1 MVNGTAKEIPI
12 GLNPHRQAISEYAT
26 ATPLSS
32 GSEQTQWYL
41 SIHRQEQATPF
52 GKDYGYERKGFNLN
66 MVHHSADQK
75 FSISPTIYYTLQD
88 NNLIERDLST
98 QIILSPNAPALY
110 TNTGAVNWE
119 ITPLT
124 IPFLN

>member
-1 MVNGTAKEIPI
+1 
-12 GLNPHRQAISEYAT
+12 
-26 ATPLSS
+26 
-32 GSEQTQWYL
+32 
-41 SIHRQEQATPF
+41 
-52 GKDYGYERKGFNLN
+52 

-119 ITPLT
+119 DNTFDNPISKLENQYNSELKTLST
-124 IPFLN
+124 K